1 MQDEPEASLAMPTG
15 RPERLCRCGRPSPAI
30 GIVFTLEPKG
40 DDVSSYAGSV
50 ERVLRSR
57 LLEPKAIGTLGILLG
72 VLAFWLTIP
81 PVTSRSLTWSLVAGI
96 LAVLCGIAAASRD
109 AKRVGFGAIA
119 TGVIGVLLAE
129 LATRSSVG
137 NLDQVFTASLI
148 ASMLVFATPLTFAA
162 IGGMFSER
170 SGVVNIGLEGM
181 MLMGAFWGIWGADK
195 TGSWAFGVL
204 IAMASGGLLALVHA
218 VFAIHLRADQIVGGT
233 AVNFLALGI
242 TGYFFVQLYHGENV
256 PTGISQIPT
265 INLAKSSSH
274 SFFANSIGHL
284 NLMIWLAILLVPL
297 SYVVMF
303 KTPIGLRI
311 RACGEHPRA
320 ADTVGISVYLV
331 RYSSVV
337 LSGILAAMGGAYL
350 TVGYLNTY
358 NENVT
363 AGRGFIA
370 LAAVIFGNWRPFGA
384 FGAALL
390 FGFSTALAFRLPAY
404 SANAATLFQAL
415 PYVLTLIA
423 VAGVIGRSI
432 PPAAVGRPYRKQ

>member
-1 MQDEPEASLAMPTG
+1 MSVYLGNLDRAVRKRALQ
-15 RPERLCRCGRPSPAI
+15 
-30 GIVFTLEPKG
+30 PKMVAAYG
-40 DDVSSYAGSV
+40 FA
-50 ERVLRSR
+50 
-57 LLEPKAIGTLGILLG
+57 LG

-81 PVTSRSLTWSLVAGI
+81 PFTTRSPIWPVLIGI
-96 LAVLCGIAAASRD
+96 LAALAGVYAVTREARRAGW
-109 AKRVGFGAIA
+109 GAVIV
-119 TGVIGVLLAE
+119 GVIGIGLGI
-129 LATRSSVG
+129 LATRSSTG

-195 TGSWAFGVL
+195 TGSWVSGVL
-204 IAMASGGLLALVHA
+204 IALIAGGLLALVHA
-218 VFAIHLRADQIVGGT
+218 FFAIHLRADQIVGGM

-256 PTGISQIPT
+256 PVGVSQIPDV
-265 INLAKSSSH
+265 NLTSKSNH
-274 SFFANSIGHL
+274 SFFSEAFGHL
-284 NLMIWLAILLVPL
+284 NLMIWVAMALVIV

-303 KTPIGLRI
+303 KTPLGLRI

-320 ADTVGISVYLV
+320 ADTVGINVYAL
-331 RYSSVV
+331 RYMAVV
-337 LSGILAAMGGAYL
+337 LSGMLAAAGGAYL

-390 FGFSTALAFRLPAY
+390 FGLSTAIAFRLPVY
-404 SANAATLFQAL
+404 SASAATLFQAL
-415 PYVLTLIA
+415 PYVITLIA

-432 PPAAVGRPYRKQ
+432 PPAAVGRPYVKQ

>member
-1 MQDEPEASLAMPTG
+1 MSTYVG
-15 RPERLCRCGRPSPAI
+15 S
-30 GIVFTLEPKG
+30 FT
-40 DDVSSYAGSV
+40 
-50 ERVLRSR
+50 RSR
-57 LLEPKAIGTLGILLG
+57 LYDSSTVGTVGIVVGVVAFLL
-72 VLAFWLTIP
+72 AIP
-81 PVTSRSLTWSLVAGI
+81 PITARSPIWP
-96 LAVLCGIAAASRD
+96 
-109 AKRVGFGAIA
+109 
-119 TGVIGVLLAE
+119 VLLAIVAVLFGIVAVSRGGGRVGWSAIAAGVVGGG
-129 LATRSSVG
+129 LAILAMQSSVG
-137 NLDQVFTASLI
+137 NLNEVFTASLI

-162 IGGMFSER
+162 LGGMFSER

-195 TGSWAFGVL
+195 TGSWVWGVA

-218 VFAIHLRADQIVGGT
+218 FFAIHLRADQIVGGT

-256 PTGISQIPT
+256 PTGVSQIPDV
-265 INLAKSSSH
+265 NLAKQSND
-274 SFFANSIGHL
+274 SFFAESFGHL
-284 NLMIWLAILLVPL
+284 NLMIWVAILFVPL
-297 SYVVMF
+297 SYIVMF

-320 ADTVGISVYLV
+320 AETVGINVYFV
-331 RYSSVV
+331 RYGSVI

-370 LAAVIFGNWRPFGA
+370 LAALIFGNWRPFGA

-404 SANAATLFQAL
+404 SSNAATLFQAL

-423 VAGVIGRSI
+423 VAGVIGRTI
-432 PPAAVGRPYRKQ
+432 PPAAVGRPYKKQ